1 MLTPPAL
8 HQAHTKMCARPEDLT
23 EQDLETLRVY
33 GGEDWY
39 HDGLVKRAAAID
51 KIEQRIRQRDAI
63 VTKAAATPVPVEAR
77 PVQLTPDQL
86 AEVLVF
92 AIKGAITPRD
102 AKIAALQ
109 QDVRQLSDRV
119 VQLEAQ
125 LAAQREPVEP

>member
-51 KIEQRIRQRDAI
+51 KIEQRIA
-63 VTKAAATPVPVEAR
+63 TKAASPSAAVAAR
-77 PVQLTPDQL
+77 PMALTADQF
-86 AEVLVF
+86 AEVIVGMLKDVL
-92 AIKGAITPRD
+92 TPRD
-102 AKIAALQ
+102 AKVAALR
-109 QDVRQLSDRV
+109 QDVRALSDRV
-119 VQLEAQ
+119 VELEAQ
-125 LAAQREPVEP
+125 LASKQEPVG